1 MHKDVLAQ
9 SAYGRY
15 NIYLVQ
21 LVGLEA
27 AVYWEVI
34 YAISDLALTKSDR
47 KQTIIDGYFGV
58 DRTYVRSR
66 TGLSTEKQR
75 ILDKA
80 FAQLGVLIINPTNP
94 EYLSVDNM
102 KMLQFLMGDDK
113 ISEKKKFFSE
123 ATSTATKEV
132 KAQKSA
138 SKKEGMINRWLSW
151 VTGSDSLKEAYSKA
165 FTVWYGMNIQTDVE
179 IQARINLVE
188 TSSTDESFKILLLN
202 RAVETGYKDI
212 SCLIWNLKKDYNP
225 MKNQRIS
232 DGAVSSIKF

>member
-27 AVYWEVI
+27 AVYWDVI

-47 KQTIIDGYFGV
+47 KQTIIDGYFGI

-75 ILDKA
+75 IFDKA
-80 FAQLGVLIINPTNP
+80 FERLGVLVINPTNP
-94 EYLSVDNM
+94 EFLMVDNM

-113 ISEKKKFFSE
+113 VSEKKKFFSD
-123 ATSTATKEV
+123 ATSSATKEIRE
-132 KAQKSA
+132 AKSS
-138 SKKEGMINRWLSW
+138 SKKEGMINRWLGW
-151 VTGSDSLKEAYSKA
+151 ITGSDALKEAYKKA

-188 TSSTDESFKILLLN
+188 TSSSDDEFKILLLT

-212 SCLIWNLKKDYNP
+212 SCLIWNLKRDYNP
-225 MKNQRIS
+225 MKNQKVS
-232 DGAVSSIKF
+232 NGAISSIKF